1 MINFAPK
8 LRRNNITNKYITYR
22 MKLQKWFLILTAML
36 LVGASALAQVTTSSM
51 SGRVVDADGPV
62 IGATVVAVHN
72 PSGTRYGAAT
82 NIDGRF
88 NLNAMRV
95 GGPYTVTVTYIGYA
109 DHVTEGITLR
119 LGQPF
124 VLDVNLQEEA
134 TTLGEVTITGTRTKL
149 NIEKT
154 GASTNIDNAS
164 ITNMPTI
171 GRSVGDIAKL
181 SPYAS
186 GMSIAGGD
194 SRSTNFTVDGANFNN
209 NFGLSG
215 ALPGGGNPISID
227 AIEEIQVVVSPFD
240 VRQTNFIGGGINA
253 ITKSG
258 TNTFRGSAYTYLY
271 NQDMRGNRIG
281 DIDFGVRPKEEKNI
295 YGMTFGGP
303 IVKNKLF
310 FFVNAEYEK
319 RPEQVVKWRPSKD
332 GKGNRDLS
340 ISRTKASDMDLV
352 HKHLMDK
359 YGYDAGSYTDFPG
372 DQSNIKLL
380 GRLDWNITDSHRLS
394 FRYNYTKNKRWVPT
408 NGNSTDAGYRNRNM
422 NRISEYGMAFSNSIY
437 SMENEVH
444 GFSLDLNSRFGNN
457 ISNQFLATYTR
468 IKDMRG
474 SNSKPF
480 PFIDILV
487 GRDSKGVP
495 VIEPYITAG
504 YELFTWN
511 NGVNN
516 DIFNITDNF
525 TYYLDQHKITAG
537 LSYEYQMANNAYMR
551 NGTGYYRYASLEEF
565 LNEAAPIDVSVT
577 YGYGGE
583 KNPAAEVAYHTVG
596 AYVQDEY
603 DINSRFKLTYGLRA
617 DYITFSNASLMRN
630 NAIYELDF
638 GGRKIDTGIW
648 PTARVQLSPRAGF
661 TWNLTEDKSLVLRGG
676 TGLFQGRLPLVFFT
690 NMPTNS
696 GMVQGSGGAV
706 TRYENGMAKSDARL
720 AGFAGKMIT
729 DPIEMAKKLGLPM
742 DITPE
747 DGALPRDVNGVDPNF
762 RMPQVWKSSL
772 AFDYQIP
779 VSFPFTVTVEGIFTK
794 TLNGVML
801 KNYGLKEPDNTWSKF
816 DGPDNRW
823 IYPAKNKRYYSE
835 AKGKNAYVL
844 TNTKK
849 GWGAIA
855 NITLKA
861 QPVRNLD
868 LMASYTYT
876 KSMEISGM
884 PGNNAKSAYEGSLS
898 INGPHMPDL
907 ENSDYVVPHRLTA
920 SASYKVNYNDY
931 VAQSIS
937 LFYNAAPAGTYSYLY
952 ANDLNGDGIGSDL
965 IYIPAKRGD
974 IKFATQADEDRFFA
988 FMEQDK
994 YLSNHKGEYA
1004 RANAVLAPWLHRIDL
1019 RLAQDFKLKVGE
1031 NLNTLQISLDILNFG
1046 NLLNTKWGVPQNMSK
1061 ANNGAILA
1069 VSRIDGK
1076 TPVFKS
1082 PTDKKGNVIP
1092 LEQSFTPANYFGNTW
1107 SMQLGIRYTFN

>member
-1 MINFAPK
+1 MKRVYKLLMLSLLIAFAG
-8 LRRNNITNKYITYR
+8 
-22 MKLQKWFLILTAML
+22 
-36 LVGASALAQVTTSSM
+36 VSAIAQVTTSSM
-51 SGRVVDADGPV
+51 SGRVVDAEGPV
-62 IGATVVAVHN
+62 IGATVVAIHT
-72 PSGTRYGAAT
+72 PSGTKYGAVT
-82 NIDGRF
+82 NLDGRY

-109 DHVTEGITLR
+109 DNVTEGITLS

-124 VLDVNLQEEA
+124 VLDVNMQEESTA
-134 TTLGEVTITGTRTKL
+134 LSEVTVIGTRSKL

-154 GASTNIDNAS
+154 GASTNINNSA
-164 ITNMPTI
+164 ITSMPTI

-215 ALPGGGNPISID
+215 GLPGGGNPISLD

-281 DIDFGVRPKEEKNI
+281 DIDFGERPKEEKNI

-319 RPEQVVKWRPSKD
+319 RPEQVVKWRPSQD
-332 GKGNRDLS
+332 GVANLDQS

-352 HKHLMDK
+352 KKHLMDN

-372 DQSNIKLL
+372 DQNNIKLL
-380 GRLDWNITDSHRLS
+380 GRIDWNITDNHKLS
-394 FRYNYTKNKRWVPT
+394 FRYNYTKNRRWVPT

-422 NRISEYGMAFSNSIY
+422 NRISEYGMAFSNSLY
-437 SMENEVH
+437 SMDNLVH

-457 ISNQFLATYTR
+457 MSNQFLATYTI
-468 IKDMRG
+468 IKDMRE
-474 SNSKPF
+474 SNSEPF

-487 GRDSKGVP
+487 GRDNNNVP
-495 VIEPYITAG
+495 VVEPYITAG

-516 DIFNITDNF
+516 NKWSIIDNF

-551 NGTGYYRYASLEEF
+551 NGTGYYRYASLDEF
-565 LNEAAPIDVSVT
+565 LNQAAPIDVSVT
-577 YGYGGE
+577 YGYDGE
-583 KNPAAEVAYHTVG
+583 KNPAAEVAFHSIG

-603 DINSRFKLTYGLRA
+603 DITENFKLTYGLRA
-617 DYITFSNASLMRN
+617 DYLKYVDNLIRN

-648 PTARVQLSPRAGF
+648 PDARVQFSPRAGF
-661 TWNLTEDKSLVLRGG
+661 TWNLTDDKSLVLRGG
-676 TGLFQGRLPLVFFT
+676 TGIFQGRLPLVFFT

-706 TRYENGMAKSDARL
+706 TTYKGGVAKSDSRL
-720 AGFAGKMIT
+720 AEFAGKMIT
-729 DPIEMAKKLGLPM
+729 DPVEMAKKLGLPM
-742 DITPE
+742 SITPE
-747 DGALPRDVNGVDPNF
+747 DGALPRDINAVDPQF

-772 AFDYQIP
+772 ALDYQLP

-801 KNYGLKEPDNTWSKF
+801 KNYGLKYPDNTWATF
-816 DGPDNRW
+816 EGPDNRW
-823 IYPAKNKRYYSE
+823 IYPGFNDRYHSGAKD
-835 AKGKNAYVL
+835 KNAYVL
-844 TNTKK
+844 SNTDE

-855 NITLKA
+855 NITLKSE
-861 QPVRNLD
+861 PIRNLN
-868 LMASYTYT
+868 LMASYTFT
-876 KSMEISGM
+876 KSMEVSGM
-884 PGNNAKSAYEGSLS
+884 PGSNARSAYTGLVAV
-898 INGPHMPDL
+898 NGPHLPQL
-907 ENSDYVVPHRLTA
+907 EMSEYVVPHRVTA
-920 SASYKVNYNDY
+920 SASYTVDYNDH
-931 VAQSIS
+931 VSQSIS
-937 LFYNAAPAGTYSYLY
+937 LFYNAAPAGTYSYVY
-952 ANDLNGDGIGSDL
+952 SNDLNGDGIGTDL
-965 IYIPAKRGD
+965 IYIPAQRGD

-994 YLSNHKGEYA
+994 YLSNHKGQYA
-1004 RANAVLAPWLHRIDL
+1004 GANAVLAPWLHRIDL

-1031 NLNTLQISLDILNFG
+1031 SINTLQVSLDILNFG
-1046 NLLNTKWGVPQNMSK
+1046 NLINTKWGVPQNMSK
-1061 ANNGAILA
+1061 ANYGAILQ
-1069 VSRIDGK
+1069 VDRIDGK

-1092 LEQSFTPANYFGNTW
+1092 LEQSFTPINHYGNTW
-1107 SMQLGIRYTFN
+1107 SMQLGVRYTFN